1 MGSGQGDQC
10 GYGILLHGFGVV
22 EGVPYMTGAHRGSD
36 GDVCAAKSGG
46 DGATD
51 QAVEDIW
58 YLVLTAGVALPK
70 GGGTTGGGWIA

>member
-1 MGSGQGDQC
+1 
-10 GYGILLHGFGVV
+10 
-22 EGVPYMTGAHRGSD
+22 MTGAHRGSD